1 MSVSERDNLVNYN
14 YYVKNS
20 DGLYRNYKPKH
31 KEVEQYFRTYSE
43 DEQNVI
49 WWTHI
54 LYDNAYEY
62 IMNIPGLA
70 GSLPDCVIRE
80 EDLGKLKLLLNYL
93 AESPTEII
101 LKQQNITQEILNDM
115 EIRN

>member
-1 MSVSERDNLVNYN
+1 MSKT
-14 YYVKNS
+14 VKNKFYMP
-20 DGLYRNYKPKH
+20 GTL
-31 KEVEQYFRTYSE
+31 EVPGTKITLKTQPYMNGVIFNMNDPISSFRSYIALM
-43 DEQNVI
+43 NMVV
-49 WWTHI
+49 
-54 LYDNAYEY
+54 NNYEY

-80 EDLGKLKLLLNYL
+80 EELGKLKLLLNYL

>member
-1 MSVSERDNLVNYN
+1 MNGVIFNMNDPISSFRSYIALMNMVVNN
-14 YYVKNS
+14 
-20 DGLYRNYKPKH
+20 
-31 KEVEQYFRTYSE
+31 
-43 DEQNVI
+43 
-49 WWTHI
+49 
-54 LYDNAYEY
+54 YEY

>member
-1 MSVSERDNLVNYN
+1 MSKT
-14 YYVKNS
+14 VKS
-20 DGLYRNYKPKH
+20 KFYMPGTL
-31 KEVEQYFRTYSE
+31 EVPGTKITLKTQPYMNGVIFNMNDPISSFRSYIALM
-43 DEQNVI
+43 NMVI
-49 WWTHI
+49 
-54 LYDNAYEY
+54 NNYEY

-70 GSLPDCVIRE
+70 NSLPECVIRE